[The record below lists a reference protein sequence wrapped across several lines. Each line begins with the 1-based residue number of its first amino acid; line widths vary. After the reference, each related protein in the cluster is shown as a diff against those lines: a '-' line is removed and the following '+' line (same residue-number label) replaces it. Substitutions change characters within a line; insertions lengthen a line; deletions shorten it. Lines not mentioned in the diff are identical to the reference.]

1 MAKLDLKAAYRM
13 VPVHP
18 ADSPLLGIRWREST
32 LIDRA
37 LPFGL
42 RSAPIIFSAV
52 ADALAW
58 AMHCEGVQYTI
69 HYLDDFFCGP
79 ANSTSCAKDVNI
91 AIPLCNHL
99 GLPVAPEKVEGP
111 VIAITFLGIEINSAT
126 MTLSLPQDKL
136 TALKARLAS
145 WVGKRRASKHQ
156 LQELLGHLNHAAA
169 VVRPGK
175 SFLRCI
181 IEAMKRPRLPS
192 QFTRINTQC
201 RADILWW
208 SIFVSSWNGVSLLPP
223 AIPNITIIS
232 DASGSWECEAF
243 NQYTGEWFQISWP
256 TTWKDINIAVKELLP
271 ITIAAAI
278 WGNQWKDQRIL
289 ILSDNAAVV
298 ATLKARSARHVTL
311 SHLIKCLFFWEATF
325 DFEHNSEHIAGSLN
339 TTADALSRN
348 RLDLIFSLNPQ
359 AKAAA
364 TSTPIPNPVLAVL
377 LDSNLQ
383 WTSPC
388 WERLFRSCLNRV

>member
-1 MAKLDLKAAYRM
+1 MPFLQSMLDQRLALFLERGMKYGFRIGVDSTKQIQSAPSNMVSVSQRPTIVDEYIAEEVANGRLVPETATQINPIGIILKKNRPNKFRMIINLSAPIGQSVNDAIEPSLCSLQYASVADAARRLQDYGAGALMAKLDLKAAYRM
-13 VPVHP
+13 VIVHP

-52 ADALAW
+52 ADALAC
-58 AMHCEGVQYTI
+58 AMHCEGVQYRI

-91 AIPLCNHL
+91 AIPLCNRL

-145 WVGKRRASKHQ
+145 WVGKRRASKRQ

-175 SFLRCI
+175 SFPRYI
-181 IEAMKRPRLPS
+181 IEAMKFPRLPS
-192 QFTRINTQC
+192 QFTHIDTQC

-223 AIPNITIIS
+223 ATPNVTIIS
-232 DASGSWECEAF
+232 DASGSWGCGPLTSA
-243 NQYTGEWFQISWP
+243 QGSGSKSAGQ
-256 TTWKDINIAVKELLP
+256 LP
-271 ITIAAAI
+271 
-278 WGNQWKDQRIL
+278 GK
-289 ILSDNAAVV
+289 
-298 ATLKARSARHVTL
+298 
-311 SHLIKCLFFWEATF
+311 
-325 DFEHNSEHIAGSLN
+325 
-339 TTADALSRN
+339 
-348 RLDLIFSLNPQ
+348 
-359 AKAAA
+359 
-364 TSTPIPNPVLAVL
+364 TST
-377 LDSNLQ
+377 
-383 WTSPC
+383 
-388 WERLFRSCLNRV
+388 